1 MAKKFTKIDNFHI
14 DHNANCLPPKLCVS
28 IMFDFSWDD
37 PNTQE
42 KMETMVMQNFGGLT
56 RCMIVNVKMVNTTNI
71 QEVSKI
77 NWSTIQ

>member
-42 KMETMVMQNFGGLT
+42 KMETMVMQNFG
-56 RCMIVNVKMVNTTNI
+56 R
-71 QEVSKI
+71 
-77 NWSTIQ
+77 